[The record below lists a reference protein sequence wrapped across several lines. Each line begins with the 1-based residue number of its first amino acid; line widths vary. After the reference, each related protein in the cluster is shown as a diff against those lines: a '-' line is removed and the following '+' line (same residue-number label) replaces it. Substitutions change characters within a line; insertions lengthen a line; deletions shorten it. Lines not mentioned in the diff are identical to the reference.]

1 MNTKFQKLVFAT
13 FILAG
18 LFSCQK
24 SESVDSQY
32 ESAVATADS
41 TSVQNDEVS
50 YAASQQIPDKK
61 FVKTAEV
68 SMEVKDVYEATVHIE
83 NALKN
88 LGGFVTKSELQSQ
101 VIEEE
106 TYNTSDQNAV
116 LLRKFNSYNK
126 MQVRVPS
133 EKLGAFL
140 TSVNDR
146 KLFLNTRIISAEDV
160 TNNAKIA
167 ELELKKIN
175 KTGEVISQMKNNEKK
190 ANLTE
195 ENEEKNNTQQIE
207 NLNLADN
214 IKYSTVDIYI
224 KEPKV
229 RIAEI
234 AITNTQ
240 FYDNKYQ
247 VNFFY
252 EAKSSLLNGFYFVQK
267 FFVFLLNFWP
277 LFVGIL
283 IVIYFVK
290 YNLMTIILKKKISKS
305 ENVEK

>member
-195 ENEEKNNTQQIE
+195 ENEEKKIPNKLKIWTLQTISNTV
-207 NLNLADN
+207 L
-214 IKYSTVDIYI
+214 
-224 KEPKV
+224 
-229 RIAEI
+229 
-234 AITNTQ
+234 
-240 FYDNKYQ
+240 
-247 VNFFY
+247 
-252 EAKSSLLNGFYFVQK
+252 
-267 FFVFLLNFWP
+267 
-277 LFVGIL
+277 
-283 IVIYFVK
+283 
-290 YNLMTIILKKKISKS
+290 
-305 ENVEK
+305 

>member
-24 SESVDSQY
+24 SESVDTEY
-32 ESAVATADS
+32 ESAAMTADS

-68 SMEVKDVYEATVHIE
+68 SMEVTDVYEATVHIE

-101 VIEEE
+101 IIEEE
-106 TYNTSDQNAV
+106 TYYTSDQNAV

-133 EKLGAFL
+133 EKLGTFL

-167 ELELKKIN
+167 ELELNKIN
-175 KTGEVISQMKNNEKK
+175 KTGEVISQMKTNEKK
-190 ANLTE
+190 ANITE
-195 ENEEKNNTQQIE
+195 ENEQKNNTQQIE

-290 YNLMTIILKKKISKS
+290 YNLTTIIFPKKISKS

>member
-1 MNTKFQKLVFAT
+1 MNTKFQKLVFGT

-175 KTGEVISQMKNNEKK
+175 KTGEVISQMKTNEKK

-195 ENEEKNNTQQIE
+195 ENEEKNNAQKIE

-290 YNLMTIILKKKISKS
+290 YNLTTLMFPKKISKS
-305 ENVEK
+305 ENIEK

>member
-1 MNTKFQKLVFAT
+1 MNTKFQKMVFAT

-277 LFVGIL
+277 LFLGIL

-290 YNLMTIILKKKISKS
+290 YNLMTIIFPKKISKF

>member
-207 NLNLADN
+207 NLNLANN

-277 LFVGIL
+277 LFLGIL

-290 YNLMTIILKKKISKS
+290 YNLMTIIFPKKNSKS

>member
-24 SESVDSQY
+24 SESVDAEY
-32 ESAVATADS
+32 ESAAMTADS
-41 TSVQNDEVS
+41 TTIQKDEVS

-68 SMEVKDVYEATVHIE
+68 SMEVTDVYEATVHIE

-106 TYNTSDQNAV
+106 TYNTSVQNAV

-190 ANLTE
+190 ADLTE

-207 NLNLADN
+207 ILNLADN

-290 YNLMTIILKKKISKS
+290 YNLTTIVFPKKISKS
-305 ENVEK
+305 ENIEK

>member
-24 SESVDSQY
+24 SESVDAEY
-32 ESAVATADS
+32 ESAAMTTDS

-140 TSVNDR
+140 NSVNDR

-167 ELELKKIN
+167 ELELKKIS

-195 ENEEKNNTQQIE
+195 ENEQKNNTQQIE

-229 RIAEI
+229 RITEI

-277 LFVGIL
+277 LFLGII

-290 YNLMTIILKKKISKS
+290 YNLTTIIFPKKNSKS
-305 ENVEK
+305 ENIEK

>member
-24 SESVDSQY
+24 SESVDTEY
-32 ESAVATADS
+32 ESAAMTADS

-50 YAASQQIPDKK
+50 YAAYQQIPNKK

-68 SMEVKDVYEATVHIE
+68 NMEVTDVYEATVHIE

-101 VIEEE
+101 IIEEE
-106 TYNTSDQNAV
+106 TYYTSDQNAV

-140 TSVNDR
+140 NSVNDR

-277 LFVGIL
+277 LFLAIL

-290 YNLMTIILKKKISKS
+290 YNLTTIIFPKKISKS

>member
-13 FILAG
+13 FIIAG

-133 EKLGAFL
+133 EKLGTFL

-175 KTGEVISQMKNNEKK
+175 KTGEVISQMKINEKK

-207 NLNLADN
+207 NLDLADN

-234 AITNTQ
+234 AITNAQ

-290 YNLMTIILKKKISKS
+290 YNLTTLIFPKKNSKS
-305 ENVEK
+305 ENMEN

>member
-13 FILAG
+13 FIIAG

-41 TSVQNDEVS
+41 TSVQKDEVS

-88 LGGFVTKSELQSQ
+88 LGRFVTKSELQSQ

-207 NLNLADN
+207 NLNLANN

-290 YNLMTIILKKKISKS
+290 YNLTTLIFPKKNSKS
-305 ENVEK
+305 ENMEN

>member
-1 MNTKFQKLVFAT
+1 MNTKFQKLVFST
-13 FILAG
+13 FILTG

-24 SESVDSQY
+24 SESVYAEY
-32 ESAVATADS
+32 ESAAMTADS

-140 TSVNDR
+140 HSVNDR

-167 ELELKKIN
+167 VLELKKIN
-175 KTGEVISQMKNNEKK
+175 KTGEVISQMKTNEKK

-195 ENEEKNNTQQIE
+195 ENEEKNNAQQIE

-277 LFVGIL
+277 LFMGIL
-283 IVIYFVK
+283 IVFYFVK
-290 YNLMTIILKKKISKS
+290 YNLTNIILPKKISKS

>member
-41 TSVQNDEVS
+41 TSKQKDEVS

-195 ENEEKNNTQQIE
+195 ENEEKKIPNKLKIWTLQTISNTV
-207 NLNLADN
+207 L
-214 IKYSTVDIYI
+214 
-224 KEPKV
+224 
-229 RIAEI
+229 
-234 AITNTQ
+234 
-240 FYDNKYQ
+240 
-247 VNFFY
+247 
-252 EAKSSLLNGFYFVQK
+252 
-267 FFVFLLNFWP
+267 
-277 LFVGIL
+277 
-283 IVIYFVK
+283 
-290 YNLMTIILKKKISKS
+290 
-305 ENVEK
+305 

>member
-24 SESVDSQY
+24 SESVDAEY
-32 ESAVATADS
+32 ESAAMTADS
-41 TSVQNDEVS
+41 TSIQKDEVS

-214 IKYSTVDIYI
+214 IKYITVDIYI

-229 RIAEI
+229 RITEI

-277 LFVGIL
+277 LFLGIL

-290 YNLMTIILKKKISKS
+290 YNLTTIIFPKKISKS
-305 ENVEK
+305 ENMEN

>member
-140 TSVNDR
+140 NSVNDR

-195 ENEEKNNTQQIE
+195 ENEEKNNAQQIE

-267 FFVFLLNFWP
+267 FFVFLLNFCP
-277 LFVGIL
+277 LFLGIL

-290 YNLMTIILKKKISKS
+290 YNLTTIIFPKKISKY

>member
-24 SESVDSQY
+24 SESVDSEY
-32 ESAVATADS
+32 ESAAMTADS
-41 TSVQNDEVS
+41 TTIKRDEVS

-88 LGGFVTKSELQSQ
+88 VGGFVTKSELQSQ

-133 EKLGAFL
+133 EKLGTFL

-160 TNNAKIA
+160 TNNSKIA

-195 ENEEKNNTQQIE
+195 ENEQKNNTQQIE

-277 LFVGIL
+277 LFMGIL

-290 YNLMTIILKKKISKS
+290 YNLTNIILPKKISKS
-305 ENVEK
+305 ENMEN

>member
-13 FILAG
+13 FILVG

-24 SESVDSQY
+24 SESVDSEY
-32 ESAVATADS
+32 ETAAMTADS
-41 TSVQNDEVS
+41 TSIQNDEVS

-133 EKLGAFL
+133 EKLGTFL

-146 KLFLNTRIISAEDV
+146 KLFLNTRIVSAEDV

-175 KTGEVISQMKNNEKK
+175 KTGEVISQMKTNEKK

-290 YNLMTIILKKKISKS
+290 YNLTTLMFPKKISKS
-305 ENVEK
+305 ENIEK

>member
-13 FILAG
+13 FIIAG

-229 RIAEI
+229 RVAEI

-290 YNLMTIILKKKISKS
+290 YNLTTLIFPKKNSKS

>member
-24 SESVDSQY
+24 SESVDAEY
-32 ESAVATADS
+32 ESAAMTADS
-41 TSVQNDEVS
+41 TSIQKDEVS

-146 KLFLNTRIISAEDV
+146 KLFLNTRIILAEDV

-175 KTGEVISQMKNNEKK
+175 KTGEVISQIKNNEKK

-290 YNLMTIILKKKISKS
+290 YNLTTLIFPKKNSKS

>member
-24 SESVDSQY
+24 SESVDAEY
-32 ESAVATADS
+32 ESAVTTTDS

-68 SMEVKDVYEATVHIE
+68 SMEVTDVYEATVHIE

-195 ENEEKNNTQQIE
+195 ENEQKKNTQQIE

-234 AITNTQ
+234 AIINTQ

-277 LFVGIL
+277 LFLGIL

-290 YNLMTIILKKKISKS
+290 YNLTTLMFPKKISKS
-305 ENVEK
+305 ENIEK

>member
-18 LFSCQK
+18 LISCQK
-24 SESVDSQY
+24 SESVDAEY
-32 ESAVATADS
+32 ETAAMTADS
-41 TSVQNDEVS
+41 TSIQNDEVS
-50 YAASQQIPDKK
+50 YAASQKIPDKK

-175 KTGEVISQMKNNEKK
+175 KTGEVISQMKINEKK

-214 IKYSTVDIYI
+214 IKYCTVDIYI
-224 KEPKV
+224 KEPRV

-234 AITNTQ
+234 AITNSQ

-277 LFVGIL
+277 LFAGIL

-290 YNLMTIILKKKISKS
+290 YNLTTLIFPKKISKS
-305 ENVEK
+305 ENIEK

>member
-1 MNTKFQKLVFAT
+1 
-13 FILAG
+13 
-18 LFSCQK
+18 
-24 SESVDSQY
+24 
-32 ESAVATADS
+32 
-41 TSVQNDEVS
+41 
-50 YAASQQIPDKK
+50 
-61 FVKTAEV
+61 
-68 SMEVKDVYEATVHIE
+68 
-83 NALKN
+83 
-88 LGGFVTKSELQSQ
+88 
-101 VIEEE
+101 
-106 TYNTSDQNAV
+106 
-116 LLRKFNSYNK
+116 

-133 EKLGAFL
+133 EKLGTFL

-175 KTGEVISQMKNNEKK
+175 KTGEVISQMKTNEKK

-207 NLNLADN
+207 NLDLADN

-290 YNLMTIILKKKISKS
+290 YNLMTIIFPKKISKS
-305 ENVEK
+305 ENIEK

>member
-24 SESVDSQY
+24 SESVDAEY
-32 ESAVATADS
+32 ESAAMTADS
-41 TSVQNDEVS
+41 TSFQNDEVS

-133 EKLGAFL
+133 EKLGTFL

-195 ENEEKNNTQQIE
+195 ENEEKNNAQQIE

-214 IKYSTVDIYI
+214 IKYNTVDIYI

-267 FFVFLLNFWP
+267 FFVFLLNFWS
-277 LFVGIL
+277 LFLGIL

-290 YNLMTIILKKKISKS
+290 YNLLTIIFPKKISKF

>member
-41 TSVQNDEVS
+41 TSAQNDEVS

-133 EKLGAFL
+133 EKLGTFL

-277 LFVGIL
+277 LFIGIL

-290 YNLMTIILKKKISKS
+290 YNLITLIFPKKISKS

>member
-1 MNTKFQKLVFAT
+1 MKTKFQKMVFAT

-68 SMEVKDVYEATVHIE
+68 SMEVTDVYEATVHIE

-133 EKLGAFL
+133 EKLGVFL

-207 NLNLADN
+207 NLNLVDN

-229 RIAEI
+229 RITEI

-240 FYDNKYQ
+240 FYDNKCQ

-277 LFVGIL
+277 LFIGIL

-290 YNLMTIILKKKISKS
+290 YNLITLIIPKKISKS

>member
-24 SESVDSQY
+24 SESVDTEY
-32 ESAVATADS
+32 ESAAMTADS

-146 KLFLNTRIISAEDV
+146 K
-160 TNNAKIA
+160 
-167 ELELKKIN
+167 
-175 KTGEVISQMKNNEKK
+175 Q
-190 ANLTE
+190 
-195 ENEEKNNTQQIE
+195 
-207 NLNLADN
+207 
-214 IKYSTVDIYI
+214 TV
-224 KEPKV
+224 
-229 RIAEI
+229 
-234 AITNTQ
+234 
-240 FYDNKYQ
+240 
-247 VNFFY
+247 
-252 EAKSSLLNGFYFVQK
+252 
-267 FFVFLLNFWP
+267 
-277 LFVGIL
+277 
-283 IVIYFVK
+283 
-290 YNLMTIILKKKISKS
+290 YNILKF
-305 ENVEK
+305 

>member
-24 SESVDSQY
+24 SESVDTEY
-32 ESAVATADS
+32 ESAAMTADS

-68 SMEVKDVYEATVHIE
+68 SMEVTDVYEATVHIE

-101 VIEEE
+101 IIEEE
-106 TYNTSDQNAV
+106 TYYTSDQNAV

-140 TSVNDR
+140 NSVNDR

-175 KTGEVISQMKNNEKK
+175 KTGEVISQMKINEKK

-207 NLNLADN
+207 NLDLADN

-234 AITNTQ
+234 AITNAQ

-277 LFVGIL
+277 LFLGIL

-290 YNLMTIILKKKISKS
+290 YNLTTIIFPKKISKS
-305 ENVEK
+305 ENMEN

>member
-13 FILAG
+13 FIIAG

-32 ESAVATADS
+32 ESAVTTADS

-207 NLNLADN
+207 SLNLADN

-240 FYDNKYQ
+240 FFDNKYQ

-277 LFVGIL
+277 LFLGIL

-290 YNLMTIILKKKISKS
+290 YNLTTLIFPKKNSKS

>member
-24 SESVDSQY
+24 SESVDAEY
-32 ESAVATADS
+32 ETAAMTADS
-41 TSVQNDEVS
+41 TSIQKDEVS

-175 KTGEVISQMKNNEKK
+175 KTGEVISQMKTNEKK

-290 YNLMTIILKKKISKS
+290 YNLTTIILPKKISKS
-305 ENVEK
+305 ENIEK

>member
-1 MNTKFQKLVFAT
+1 MNFVIFEEINDVIFQILLSFTVISLGFTSFSYFTRLVDFKKKY
-13 FILAG
+13 FYLSLG
-18 LFSCQK
+18 L
-24 SESVDSQY
+24 
-32 ESAVATADS
+32 
-41 TSVQNDEVS
+41 
-50 YAASQQIPDKK
+50 
-61 FVKTAEV
+61 
-68 SMEVKDVYEATVHIE
+68 
-83 NALKN
+83 
-88 LGGFVTKSELQSQ
+88 
-101 VIEEE
+101 
-106 TYNTSDQNAV
+106 
-116 LLRKFNSYNK
+116 
-126 MQVRVPS
+126 
-133 EKLGAFL
+133 
-140 TSVNDR
+140 
-146 KLFLNTRIISAEDV
+146 LFLNTRIISAEEV

-175 KTGEVISQMKNNEKK
+175 KTGEVISQMKTNENK

-234 AITNTQ
+234 TITNTQ

-290 YNLMTIILKKKISKS
+290 YSLTTIVFPKKTSKS
-305 ENVEK
+305 ENIEK

>member
-13 FILAG
+13 FIIAG

-41 TSVQNDEVS
+41 TSVQKDEVS

-214 IKYSTVDIYI
+214 IKYITVDIYI

-229 RIAEI
+229 RITEI

-290 YNLMTIILKKKISKS
+290 YNLTTIIFPKKISKS
-305 ENVEK
+305 ENMEN

>member
-1 MNTKFQKLVFAT
+1 
-13 FILAG
+13 
-18 LFSCQK
+18 
-24 SESVDSQY
+24 
-32 ESAVATADS
+32 
-41 TSVQNDEVS
+41 
-50 YAASQQIPDKK
+50 
-61 FVKTAEV
+61 
-68 SMEVKDVYEATVHIE
+68 
-83 NALKN
+83 
-88 LGGFVTKSELQSQ
+88 
-101 VIEEE
+101 
-106 TYNTSDQNAV
+106 
-116 LLRKFNSYNK
+116 

-290 YNLMTIILKKKISKS
+290 YNLTTIIFPKKISKS

>member
-24 SESVDSQY
+24 SESVDAEY
-32 ESAVATADS
+32 ESAAMTADS

-61 FVKTAEV
+61 FVKTAVV

-133 EKLGAFL
+133 EKLGTFL

-195 ENEEKNNTQQIE
+195 ENEQKNNTQQIE

-214 IKYSTVDIYI
+214 IKCSTVDIYI

-234 AITNTQ
+234 GITNTQ

-277 LFVGIL
+277 LFLGIL

-290 YNLMTIILKKKISKS
+290 YNLTTLIFPKKNSKS

>member
-24 SESVDSQY
+24 SESVDAEY
-32 ESAVATADS
+32 ESAAMTADS
-41 TSVQNDEVS
+41 TSIQKDEVS

-146 KLFLNTRIISAEDV
+146 KLFLNTRIILAEDV

-175 KTGEVISQMKNNEKK
+175 KTGEVISQIKNNEKK

-195 ENEEKNNTQQIE
+195 ENEQKNNTQQIE

-267 FFVFLLNFWP
+267 FFVFLLNFCP
-277 LFVGIL
+277 LFMGIL

-290 YNLMTIILKKKISKS
+290 YNLTNIILPKKISKS
-305 ENVEK
+305 ENMEN

>member
-1 MNTKFQKLVFAT
+1 MNTKFQKMVFAT

-24 SESVDSQY
+24 SESIDSQY
-32 ESAVATADS
+32 ESAVATSDS
-41 TSVQNDEVS
+41 TSVQKDEVS

-133 EKLGAFL
+133 EKLGVFL

-207 NLNLADN
+207 NLDLADN

-234 AITNTQ
+234 AITNAQ
-240 FYDNKYQ
+240 FYDNKHQ

-277 LFVGIL
+277 LLLGIL

-290 YNLMTIILKKKISKS
+290 YNLTTIIFPKKISKS

>member
-1 MNTKFQKLVFAT
+1 MNTKFQKMVFAT

-41 TSVQNDEVS
+41 TSVQKDEVS

-214 IKYSTVDIYI
+214 IKYITVDIYI

-229 RIAEI
+229 RITEI

-277 LFVGIL
+277 LFLGIL

-290 YNLMTIILKKKISKS
+290 YNLTTIIFPKKISKS
-305 ENVEK
+305 ENMEN